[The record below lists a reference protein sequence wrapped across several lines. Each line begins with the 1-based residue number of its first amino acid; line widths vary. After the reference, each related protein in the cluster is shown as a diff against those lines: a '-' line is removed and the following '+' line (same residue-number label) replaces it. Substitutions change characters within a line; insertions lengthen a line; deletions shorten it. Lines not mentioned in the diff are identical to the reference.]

1 MIWNPSKETMSR
13 DQMRE
18 IQSRRLVKLVK
29 YVYTNVPSYRH
40 KMQDMSV
47 DPGDIQSIDDI
58 VKLPFTTKQDLRDN
72 YPYGLQAAPMSEIV
86 RVHASTGTT
95 GKPTIVT
102 YTRHDLEIWA
112 ECLSRA
118 LTAAGMG
125 RNDTFSVAYGYGLF
139 TGGLGAHYGV
149 ENIGASVLPASTG
162 GSEKHI
168 RLLRDLRVTGLA
180 ATPSYMLY
188 LAEQME
194 KLGIKKEDLCLRS
207 ALCGAEPYTEA
218 MRQEIQSR
226 MGLKVYNIYGL
237 SEIIGPGVSYE
248 CDEQNGSH
256 ISEDHFFP
264 EIIDPVTLEPLPLGS
279 QGELVFTTLTKA
291 GLPLIRYRTRDIS
304 SLMQGQCPCGRT
316 SIRMSPIVGRSD
328 DMLVIRGINVFPSQ
342 IEDVILSLPEF
353 EPFYLIVVN
362 RVNHLDTIEVQAEVR
377 KEFYNPR
384 GGDMFRL
391 QKLLS
396 SKIQSVISIKAEV
409 KLMAPGSIERS
420 QGKSCRVVDNRK
432 FM

>member
-13 DQMRE
+13 DTMRA
-18 IQSRRLVKLVK
+18 IQSARLVKLVK
-29 YVYTNVPSYRH
+29 YVYTNVPFYRH
-40 KMQDMSV
+40 KMQEVSV
-47 DPGDIQSIDDI
+47 DPGDIQTIDDI

-72 YPYGLQAAPMSEIV
+72 YPYGLMAAPMSEIV

-95 GKPTIVT
+95 GKPTIVG
-102 YTRHDLEIWA
+102 YTRHDLEVWA
-112 ECLSRA
+112 EALSRA

-149 ENIGASVLPASTG
+149 ENIGAAVVPASTG

-168 RLLRDLRVTGLA
+168 RLLRDLKVTGIA
-180 ATPSYMLY
+180 ATPSYLLY
-188 LAEQME
+188 LSEQMD
-194 KLGIKKEDLCLRS
+194 KLGVKKEDLSLKS
-207 ALCGAEPYTEA
+207 AICGAEPYTEN
-218 MRQEIQSR
+218 MRQEIQNR
-226 MGLKVYNIYGL
+226 MGLKVFNIYGL

-248 CDEQNGSH
+248 CEEQCGSH

-264 EIIDPVTLEPLPLGS
+264 EIIDPNTLEPLPIGS
-279 QGELVFTTLTKA
+279 EGELVFTTLTKA

-304 SLMQGQCPCGRT
+304 SLMPGTCPCGRT
-316 SIRMSPIVGRSD
+316 NIRMTRIVGRSD

-342 IEDVILSLPEF
+342 IEDVILGLPEF

-409 KLMAPGSIERS
+409 KLMAPGSLERS
-420 QGKSCRVVDNRK
+420 QGKSSRVIDNRK
-432 FM
+432 LV

>member
-1 MIWNPSKETMSR
+1 MSR
-13 DQMRE
+13 DTMRA
-18 IQSRRLVKLVK
+18 IQSARLVKLVK
-29 YVYTNVPSYRH
+29 YVYTNVPFYRH
-40 KMQDMSV
+40 KMQEVSV
-47 DPGDIQSIDDI
+47 DPGDIQTIDDI

-72 YPYGLQAAPMSEIV
+72 YPYGLMAAPMSEIV

-95 GKPTIVT
+95 GKPTIVG
-102 YTRHDLEIWA
+102 YTRHDLEVWA
-112 ECLSRA
+112 EALSRA

-149 ENIGASVLPASTG
+149 ENIGAAVVPASTG

-168 RLLRDLRVTGLA
+168 RLLCDLKVTGIA
-180 ATPSYMLY
+180 ATPSYLLY
-188 LAEQME
+188 LSEQMD
-194 KLGIKKEDLCLRS
+194 KLGVKKEDLSLKS
-207 ALCGAEPYTEA
+207 AICGAEPYTEN
-218 MRQEIQSR
+218 MRQEIQNR
-226 MGLKVYNIYGL
+226 MGLKVFNIYGL

-248 CDEQNGSH
+248 CEEQCGSH

-264 EIIDPVTLEPLPLGS
+264 EIIDPNTLEPLPIGS
-279 QGELVFTTLTKA
+279 EGELVFTTLTKA

-304 SLMQGQCPCGRT
+304 SLMPGTCPCGRT
-316 SIRMSPIVGRSD
+316 NIRMTRIVGRSD

-342 IEDVILSLPEF
+342 IEDVILGLPEF

-409 KLMAPGSIERS
+409 KLMAPGSLERS
-420 QGKSCRVVDNRK
+420 QGKSSRVIDNRK
-432 FM
+432 LV

>member
-1 MIWNPSKETMSR
+1 MSR
-13 DQMRE
+13 DTMRA
-18 IQSRRLVKLVK
+18 IQSARLVKLVK
-29 YVYTNVPSYRH
+29 YVYTNVPFYRH
-40 KMQDMSV
+40 KMQEVSV
-47 DPGDIQSIDDI
+47 DPGDIQTIDDI

-72 YPYGLQAAPMSEIV
+72 YPYGLMAAPMSEIV

-95 GKPTIVT
+95 GKPTIVG
-102 YTRHDLEIWA
+102 YTRHDLEVWA
-112 ECLSRA
+112 EALSRA

-149 ENIGASVLPASTG
+149 ENIGAAVVPASTG

-168 RLLRDLRVTGLA
+168 RLLRDLKVTGIA
-180 ATPSYMLY
+180 ATPSYLLY
-188 LAEQME
+188 LSEQMD
-194 KLGIKKEDLCLRS
+194 KLGVKKEDLSLKS
-207 ALCGAEPYTEA
+207 AICGAEPYTEN
-218 MRQEIQSR
+218 MRQEIQNR
-226 MGLKVYNIYGL
+226 MGLKVFNIYGL

-248 CDEQNGSH
+248 CEEQCGSH

-264 EIIDPVTLEPLPLGS
+264 EIIDPNTLEPLPIGS
-279 QGELVFTTLTKA
+279 EGELVFTTLTKA

-304 SLMQGQCPCGRT
+304 SLMPGTCPCGRT
-316 SIRMSPIVGRSD
+316 NIRMTRIVGRSD

-342 IEDVILSLPEF
+342 IEDVILGLPEF

-409 KLMAPGSIERS
+409 KLMAPGSLERS
-420 QGKSCRVVDNRK
+420 QGKSSRVIDNRK
-432 FM
+432 LV

>member
-1 MIWNPSKETMSR
+1 
-13 DQMRE
+13 MRA
-18 IQSRRLVKLVK
+18 IQSARLVKLVK
-29 YVYTNVPSYRH
+29 YVYTNVPFYRH
-40 KMQDMSV
+40 KMQEVSV
-47 DPGDIQSIDDI
+47 DPGDIQTIDDI

-72 YPYGLQAAPMSEIV
+72 YPYGLMAAPMSEIV

-95 GKPTIVT
+95 GKPTIVG
-102 YTRHDLEIWA
+102 YTRHDLEVWA
-112 ECLSRA
+112 EALSRA

-149 ENIGASVLPASTG
+149 ENIGAAVVPASTG

-168 RLLRDLRVTGLA
+168 RLLRDLKVTGIA
-180 ATPSYMLY
+180 ATPSYLLY
-188 LAEQME
+188 LSEQMD
-194 KLGIKKEDLCLRS
+194 KLGVKKEDLSLKS
-207 ALCGAEPYTEA
+207 AICGAEPYTEN
-218 MRQEIQSR
+218 MRQEIQNR
-226 MGLKVYNIYGL
+226 MGLKVFNIYGL

-248 CDEQNGSH
+248 CEEQCGSH

-264 EIIDPVTLEPLPLGS
+264 EIIDPNTLEPLPIGS
-279 QGELVFTTLTKA
+279 EGELVFTTLTKA

-304 SLMQGQCPCGRT
+304 SLMPGTCPCGRT
-316 SIRMSPIVGRSD
+316 NIRMTRIVGRSD

-342 IEDVILSLPEF
+342 IEDVILGLPEF

-409 KLMAPGSIERS
+409 KLMAPGSLERS
-420 QGKSCRVVDNRK
+420 QGKSSRVIDNRK
-432 FM
+432 LV

>member
-13 DQMRE
+13 DTMRA
-18 IQSRRLVKLVK
+18 IQSARLVKLVK
-29 YVYTNVPSYRH
+29 YVYTNVPFYRH
-40 KMQDMSV
+40 KMQEVSV
-47 DPGDIQSIDDI
+47 DPGDIQTIDDI

-72 YPYGLQAAPMSEIV
+72 YPYGLMAAPMSEIV

-95 GKPTIVT
+95 GKPTIVG
-102 YTRHDLEIWA
+102 YTRHDLEVWA
-112 ECLSRA
+112 EALSRA

-149 ENIGASVLPASTG
+149 ENIGAAVVPASTG

-168 RLLRDLRVTGLA
+168 RLLRDLKVTGIA
-180 ATPSYMLY
+180 ATPSYLLY
-188 LAEQME
+188 LSEQMD
-194 KLGIKKEDLCLRS
+194 KLGVKKEDLSLKS
-207 ALCGAEPYTEA
+207 AICGAEPYTEN
-218 MRQEIQSR
+218 MRQEIQNR
-226 MGLKVYNIYGL
+226 MGLKVFNIYGL

-248 CDEQNGSH
+248 CEKQCGSH

-264 EIIDPVTLEPLPLGS
+264 EIIDPNTLEPLPIGS
-279 QGELVFTTLTKA
+279 EGELVFTTLTKA

-304 SLMQGQCPCGRT
+304 SLMPGTCPCGRT
-316 SIRMSPIVGRSD
+316 NIRMTRIVGRSD

-342 IEDVILSLPEF
+342 IEDVILGLPEF

-409 KLMAPGSIERS
+409 KLMAPGSLERS
-420 QGKSCRVVDNRK
+420 QGKSSRVIDNRK
-432 FM
+432 LV

>member
-13 DQMRE
+13 DTMRA
-18 IQSRRLVKLVK
+18 IQSARLVKLVK
-29 YVYTNVPSYRH
+29 YVYTNVPFYRH
-40 KMQDMSV
+40 KMQEVSV
-47 DPGDIQSIDDI
+47 DPGDIQTIDDI

-72 YPYGLQAAPMSEIV
+72 YPYGLMAAPMSEIV

-95 GKPTIVT
+95 GKPTIVG
-102 YTRHDLEIWA
+102 YTRHDLEVWA
-112 ECLSRA
+112 EALSRA

-149 ENIGASVLPASTG
+149 ENIGAAVVPASTG

-168 RLLRDLRVTGLA
+168 RLLCDLKVTGIA
-180 ATPSYMLY
+180 ATPSYLLY
-188 LAEQME
+188 LSEQMD
-194 KLGIKKEDLCLRS
+194 KLGVKKEDLSLKS
-207 ALCGAEPYTEA
+207 AICGAEPYTEN
-218 MRQEIQSR
+218 MRQEIQNR
-226 MGLKVYNIYGL
+226 MGLKVFNIYGL

-248 CDEQNGSH
+248 CEEQCGSH

-264 EIIDPVTLEPLPLGS
+264 EIIDPNTLEPLPIGS
-279 QGELVFTTLTKA
+279 EGELVFTTLTKA

-304 SLMQGQCPCGRT
+304 SLMPGTCPCGRT
-316 SIRMSPIVGRSD
+316 NIRMTRIVGRSD

-342 IEDVILSLPEF
+342 IEDVILGLPEF

-409 KLMAPGSIERS
+409 KLMAPGSLERS
-420 QGKSCRVVDNRK
+420 QGKSSRVIDNRK
-432 FM
+432 LV